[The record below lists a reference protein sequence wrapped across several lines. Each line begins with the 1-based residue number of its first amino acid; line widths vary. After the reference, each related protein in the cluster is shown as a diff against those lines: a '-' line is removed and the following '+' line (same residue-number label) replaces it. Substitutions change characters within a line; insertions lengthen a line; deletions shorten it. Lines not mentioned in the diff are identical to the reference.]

1 MTYAGFCQ
9 RKSLPSLFGGA
20 HKVSRVAIAVEKLPR
35 AAAVGKVRRVDESV
49 AQETQLSLGKA
60 DRTVYVRSPASD
72 FQSRR
77 ESDLSEVTQFH
88 ARHVNGTLS
97 RKLQ

>member
-1 MTYAGFCQ
+1 MLR
-9 RKSLPSLFGGA
+9 RKA
-20 HKVSRVAIAVEKLPR
+20 TEA
-35 AAAVGKVRRVDESV
+35 
-49 AQETQLSLGKA
+49 QLSLGKA
-60 DRTVYVRSPASD
+60 DRTAYVRNPASD

-88 ARHVNGTLS
+88 ARYVNETLS